1 MLPDAKV
8 TIKDGALNKID
19 NAPLKTEHPKQ
30 IKIPIIDT
38 TKGFIPLFIRSAI
51 VHIASP
57 TIRPTEISK

>member
-19 NAPLKTEHPKQ
+19 NAPLKTEHPTQ

-38 TKGFIPLFIRSAI
+38 TKGFIPGRIAEEHRINSAFQDYAI
-51 VHIASP
+51 
-57 TIRPTEISK
+57 EQL

>member
-19 NAPLKTEHPKQ
+19 NAPLKTEHPTQ

-38 TKGFIPLFIRSAI
+38 TKGFIPLFIRIAI